1 VTAVDARR
9 MGSRH
14 KPRVVVSRC
23 LEFEACRWNAE
34 IILSE
39 AVDEL
44 RNHVE
49 FVTVCPEQDIGL
61 GVPRQ
66 PIDLV
71 LVGGEVHVIQKETGR
86 DLTDDLKGFSEAF
99 LERVGA
105 VDGFILKSRSPSCGL
120 GTTRIHDKSRVYIG
134 SGVFASCVE
143 NRCPDHVILDE
154 DELEKIGSEAFIR
167 LVTAPGLS

>member
-1 VTAVDARR
+1 MTVVVARR
-9 MGSRH
+9 MGSRP

-23 LEFEACRWNAE
+23 LGFEACRWNAE
-34 IILSE
+34 IIRSQT
-39 AVDEL
+39 VNEL
-44 RNHVE
+44 RHHVE

-61 GVPRQ
+61 GVPRK

-99 LERVGA
+99 LERLGA
-105 VDGFILKSRSPSCGL
+105 VDGFILKSRSPSCGR
-120 GTTRIHDKSRVYIG
+120 GTTKIHDGSGVNIG

-143 NRCPDHVILDE
+143 NRYPDHVILDE
-154 DELEKIGSEAFIR
+154 GELEEMGSEAFLR
-167 LVTAPGLS
+167 LVAAPGLL